1 MLICHCGLSLWV
13 RDIVNN
19 SRWYQRNG
27 PVLSLGFV
35 IDCGGTRCFRSQDI
49 VTQTSDGEKINYNTI
64 QINEQLNVSTPQRA
78 VIVRCS
84 LIEGA
89 EGEQDVVPT
98 GRCGRRG
105 CALLC
110 PAALRKLIIHLEPAE
125 AKQNL
130 YKRLTAYC
138 TCTCTRTQTLTLY
151 VWMGL
156 ILIGWEH
163 SEQISRMRMVITSPL
178 TRAESFSHI

>member
-1 MLICHCGLSLWV
+1 M
-13 RDIVNN
+13 
-19 SRWYQRNG
+19 
-27 PVLSLGFV
+27 
-35 IDCGGTRCFRSQDI
+35 IDCGGARCFRSQDI
-49 VTQTSDGEKINYNTI
+49 VTQASDGEKINYNTI
-64 QINEQLNVSTPQRA
+64 QIDEQLNVSTPQRA

-110 PAALRKLIIHLEPAE
+110 LAALRKLIIHLETAE

-130 YKRLTAYC
+130 YKRITAYC
-138 TCTCTRTQTLTLY
+138 TCTCTRTLTHY
-151 VWMGL
+151 MS
-156 ILIGWEH
+156 GWG
-163 SEQISRMRMVITSPL
+163 
-178 TRAESFSHI
+178 